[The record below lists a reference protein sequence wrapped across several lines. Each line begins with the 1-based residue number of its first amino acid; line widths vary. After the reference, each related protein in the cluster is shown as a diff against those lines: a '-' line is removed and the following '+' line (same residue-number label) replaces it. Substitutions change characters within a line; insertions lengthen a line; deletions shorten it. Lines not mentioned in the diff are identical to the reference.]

1 MDYNVDICETDID
14 YENLADGEPAQ
25 DFSFNPINE
34 PETSTQNCPEIL
46 EMEVF
51 KECTDVQSSRS
62 SSTSDESLDREEI
75 SHLQRHGWSAATVK
89 VLASMPSR
97 TAELNK
103 SRRVRYQASSHESPH
118 CPRPVQGASVL
129 ADVEEINTEASN
141 FCAAENNMD
150 QLVSSLQG
158 LSVHEG
164 TRKLRAMP
172 LSLADKIEI
181 RKVAFSLKTESSFIG
196 RNIPCY
202 THLSMYISTTWRHC
216 LFSCLPVFSSFKLWH
231 SALKTLSG
239 RYGTGVLS
247 YFLFLR
253 TLLFLNLLLFVIT
266 GLFLIFPQAIYPPR
280 SSKANFSGIELL
292 TGTGYFSDSL
302 MFYGYYSNGTLH
314 GDQYRMPAAYFFTI
328 GFTLFIICI
337 ILVYR
342 LSKSFGKNFQ
352 VLKSNENLAV
362 KVFSCWDFKVSKKI
376 SVRLQS
382 EKISTQLKEQLSE
395 MIKGE
400 DKKTCMQQLRRLIVH
415 LLAWIAC
422 LISIFLGTIGVHYLS
437 ENKFNFNFKAMLQA
451 HNLPKDTEL
460 LVLSAVVS
468 GINLLLPGFFNLCV
482 WAEKYESPGTRVYV
496 SVFRNLLLKVSVIG
510 VLCYRWLE
518 RIPDNSTLECW
529 ESFVGQELYR
539 LLVMDFI
546 VTVVYTFLGEFLWR
560 VFSQTILQKKR
571 KPVFD
576 IARNVLELIYGQTL
590 TWIGVLFAPLLPAVQ
605 LIKLIVLFYM
615 KKRSLILNC
624 QASRKPWRATQM
636 TTLFICIL
644 WFPSF
649 LGTVV
654 TIIYTVWT
662 IKPSENCGPFRN
674 LKTMFEGGQ
683 MSTRHLEDAHPIL
696 KWLSWVYDCLVE
708 NPVFLF
714 LASGVFLMVIYF
726 QAQVVDG
733 QRKIISRLE
742 KQIENE
748 GKDKKFLIAKLQD
761 LCK

>member
-202 THLSMYISTTWRHC
+202 THLSMYIS
-216 LFSCLPVFSSFKLWH
+216 
-231 SALKTLSG
+231 
-239 RYGTGVLS
+239 
-247 YFLFLR
+247 
-253 TLLFLNLLLFVIT
+253 
-266 GLFLIFPQAIYPPR
+266 
-280 SSKANFSGIELL
+280 
-292 TGTGYFSDSL
+292 TGYFSDSL

>member
-1 MDYNVDICETDID
+1 MDYNVNICETDID

-51 KECTDVQSSRS
+51 KECTDVQSNRS
-62 SSTSDESLDREEI
+62 SYTSDESHDREEI

-118 CPRPVQGASVL
+118 LSRPVQGASVL
-129 ADVEEINTEASN
+129 AEAEEINTEDSN
-141 FCAAENNMD
+141 LCAAENNMD

-158 LSVHEG
+158 LSVSEG

-202 THLSMYISTTWRHC
+202 THLSMYISMTWRHC

-266 GLFLIFPQAIYPPR
+266 GLFLIIPQGINPPP
-280 SSKANFSGIELL
+280 SPKADFSGIELL

-302 MFYGYYSNGTLH
+302 MFYGYYSSETLP

-352 VLKSNENLAV
+352 VLKSNKNLAV

-400 DKKTCMQQLRRLIVH
+400 DKKTCMQQLHRLIVH
-415 LLAWIAC
+415 LLAWTAC
-422 LISIFLGTIGVHYLS
+422 LISIFLGTIGVHNLS
-437 ENKFNFNFKAMLQA
+437 GKKIDIKTTL
-451 HNLPKDTEL
+451 NLPKDTEL

-482 WAEKYESPGTRVYV
+482 WAEQYESPGTRVYV

-518 RIPDNSTLECW
+518 SIPANGLECW
-529 ESFVGQELYR
+529 ESSVGQELYR

-546 VTVVYTFLGEFLWR
+546 VTVLYTFLGEFLWR

-590 TWIGVLFAPLLPAVQ
+590 TWIGVLFAPLLPGVQ

-662 IKPSENCGPFRN
+662 IKPSEKCGPFRN
-674 LKTMFEGGQ
+674 LTTMFEGGQ

>member
-1 MDYNVDICETDID
+1 DIFGVSSGPLVEQDTETDEPQEGHSRCQVIQSR
-14 YENLADGEPAQ
+14 ETNSGEKITADESFKKSTLKVPFAIFLTGVNKC
-25 DFSFNPINE
+25 FRSTFNPL
-34 PETSTQNCPEIL
+34 TTVRSDLSYST
-46 EMEVF
+46 
-51 KECTDVQSSRS
+51 D
-62 SSTSDESLDREEI
+62 
-75 SHLQRHGWSAATVK
+75 
-89 VLASMPSR
+89 
-97 TAELNK
+97 
-103 SRRVRYQASSHESPH
+103 
-118 CPRPVQGASVL
+118 
-129 ADVEEINTEASN
+129 SN
-141 FCAAENNMD
+141 LCAAENNMD

-158 LSVHEG
+158 LSVSEG
-164 TRKLRAMP
+164 TRKLREMP

-181 RKVAFSLKTESSFIG
+181 RYVRHKPLA
-196 RNIPCY
+196 NIPCY
-202 THLSMYISTTWRHC
+202 THLSMYISMTWRHC

-266 GLFLIFPQAIYPPR
+266 GLFLIIPQAINPPP
-280 SSKANFSGIELL
+280 SPKADFSGIELL

-302 MFYGYYSNGTLH
+302 MFYGYYSSETLP

-328 GFTLFIICI
+328 
-337 ILVYR
+337 
-342 LSKSFGKNFQ
+342 
-352 VLKSNENLAV
+352 
-362 KVFSCWDFKVSKKI
+362 
-376 SVRLQS
+376 
-382 EKISTQLKEQLSE
+382 
-395 MIKGE
+395 
-400 DKKTCMQQLRRLIVH
+400 
-415 LLAWIAC
+415 
-422 LISIFLGTIGVHYLS
+422 
-437 ENKFNFNFKAMLQA
+437 
-451 HNLPKDTEL
+451 
-460 LVLSAVVS
+460 
-468 GINLLLPGFFNLCV
+468 
-482 WAEKYESPGTRVYV
+482 
-496 SVFRNLLLKVSVIG
+496 
-510 VLCYRWLE
+510 
-518 RIPDNSTLECW
+518 
-529 ESFVGQELYR
+529 ELYR

-546 VTVVYTFLGEFLWR
+546 VTVLYTFLGEFLWR

-590 TWIGVLFAPLLPAVQ
+590 TWIGVLFAPLLPGVQ

-662 IKPSENCGPFRN
+662 IKPSEKCGPFRN
-674 LKTMFEGGQ
+674 LTTMFEGGQ